1 MLRSCWEKG
10 LLLLA
15 SGTRSIRFRPP
26 LVVSS
31 EEIREALGL
40 LQEALAVL
48 DAPRVPV
55 SG

>member
-1 MLRSCWEKG
+1 VLKSCWEKG

-31 EEIREALGL
+31 EEIREALAL
-40 LQEALAVL
+40 LEEALAVL
-48 DAPRVPV
+48 DAPRARV
-55 SG
+55 SS